1 MYEEIVSEYLDF
13 HIPAYVEREV
23 RTESLPTPA
32 PHNPILSIIGVRR
45 CGKTFLLYQLMDR
58 LIAASVPHN
67 RMLYFDF
74 DDDRLELDAPT
85 CANDVLNTYYRLVP
99 EARDGCYLFFDEI
112 QEVAGWQTFVRRVV
126 EHSKVT
132 VIISG
137 SSSKLLSTDI
147 PTQLRGRSIT
157 HRMWPLSFFEYCRF
171 HGIDSSSRGGYY
183 PPRTSDVLQDA
194 FGEYLARGGFPAV
207 QSMAPLTRTQMLQT
221 YAEQIVT
228 RDVIERFGTVQ
239 YRVAR
244 RLARTALRSTGMTF
258 SVNKQVKVLRSMGI
272 SVATEKAYALMD
284 DLEDAHLIFWV
295 GDYTL
300 SVRDNPRSVQKA
312 YAVDPGLALAVA
324 PATHMDVGQRLE
336 TAIFLELRRRFD
348 ANRDGVIASFHAED
362 CPEVDFVVGDAELE
376 EQYELIQVTENT
388 GDTAGNT
395 EQRTRWR
402 REVGSLDAAMRRCGL
417 DHGTI
422 VTLAEEKT
430 IEVDSGTIDVLPAWK
445 WCLSE
450 YADSSA
456 S

>member
-13 HIPAYVEREV
+13 Q
-23 RTESLPTPA
+23 LPTYVKRDVTMERLPAPA

-45 CGKTFLLYQLMDR
+45 CGKTFLLYQLIDQLVASGVERNR
-58 LIAASVPHN
+58 L
-67 RMLYFDF
+67 LYFDF
-74 DDDRLELDAPT
+74 DDDRLDLDAPT
-85 CANDVLNTYYRLVP
+85 CANDVLSAYYRLVP
-99 EARDGCYLFFDEI
+99 DARDGCYLFFDEI
-112 QEVAGWQTFVRRVV
+112 QEVAGWQAFVRRVA
-126 EHSKVT
+126 EHGKVT
-132 VIISG
+132 LVITG

-157 HRMWPLSFFEYCRF
+157 HRMWPLSFFEYCQF

-183 PPRTSDVLQDA
+183 SPRTSDILQDA
-194 FGEYLARGGFPAV
+194 FGEYLTQGGFPAV
-207 QSMAPLTRTQMLQT
+207 QFMAPLTRTQMLQA

-244 RLARTALRSTGMTF
+244 RLARSALRSTGLSF
-258 SVNKQVKVLRSMGI
+258 SVNKQVKALRSLGI

-324 PATHMDVGQRLE
+324 PASHVDVGQRLE
-336 TAIFLELRRRFD
+336 TAVFLELRRRHD
-348 ANRDGVIASFHAED
+348 SNRDGVIASFHAED

-376 EQYELIQVTENT
+376 EQYALIQVTDNI
-388 GDTAGNT
+388 GDAEGTT
-395 EQRTRWR
+395 EQRARWR

-417 DHGTI
+417 DQGTI
-422 VTLAEEKT
+422 ITLAEEKT
-430 IEVDSGTIDVLPAWK
+430 IDVESGTIEVIPAWK
-445 WCLSE
+445 WCLRRE
-450 YADSSA
+450 VADWG
-456 S
+456 